1 MHVGTVELHN
11 FRSYEYL
18 FLKLTPGINVLVG
31 PNGAGKTNVVEA
43 LGYVSMLNSHRVST
57 DLPLVRIGP
66 SNSDV
71 VDTGLVD
78 TAVANAVVRVEVI
91 RNGRSAVTEIEITPG
106 RANRMQIQGSPVKPR
121 EVLGNLRAVVFAPE
135 DLILVK
141 GDPVDRRRFI
151 DDLLIQRAPRYF
163 EVRAD
168 YERIVRQRTALLKSL
183 AGARRGATVSAEA
196 QSTLAVWNGHLAAT
210 GASLLF
216 GRLSLLD
223 EVGSLFAIA
232 YQQVAEVKSANIGY
246 LARSLGPDVTDQ
258 DLPRDR
264 ACLESILLDQLELR
278 RNDEIDRGVTLV
290 GPHRDDLTMVINNLP
305 AKGYASHGE
314 CWSLALALRLG
325 SFELMRKFDDG
336 AGDPVLILDDVFAE
350 LDKNRREA
358 LAEVAASSEQVIV
371 TAAVAQDVPSG
382 LVGQRFTVRPGQV
395 TLD

>member
-43 LGYVSMLNSHRVST
+43 LGYVSMLSSHRVST

-66 SNSDV
+66 SNADV
-71 VDTGLVD
+71 ADTGLVG

-91 RNGRSAVTEIEITPG
+91 RNGRAAVTEIEITPG
-106 RANRMQIQGSPVKPR
+106 RANRIQIQGSPVKPR
-121 EVLGNLRAVVFAPE
+121 DVLGNLRAVVFAPE

-151 DDLLIQRAPRYF
+151 DELLIQRAPRYF

-246 LARSLGPDVTDQ
+246 QARSLGPDVTDQ

-264 ACLESILLDQLELR
+264 
-278 RNDEIDRGVTLV
+278 
-290 GPHRDDLTMVINNLP
+290 
-305 AKGYASHGE
+305 
-314 CWSLALALRLG
+314 
-325 SFELMRKFDDG
+325 
-336 AGDPVLILDDVFAE
+336 
-350 LDKNRREA
+350 
-358 LAEVAASSEQVIV
+358 EQ
-371 TAAVAQDVPSG
+371 
-382 LVGQRFTVRPGQV
+382 
-395 TLD
+395 